1 MEKVKTNIIIIG
13 AGLTGLTLAYYLKQ
27 HHINVILVEARDRL
41 GGRIYTKESFGNAP
55 IELGATWISTEH
67 KLLLDL
73 VKELKLDI
81 FDQILGD
88 SAFYEAIPNSP
99 FQLVPLPHSDSPSYR
114 IKNGTKSI
122 IEKLSSKIDSKNI
135 FTNQKVISIQKK
147 GTSII
152 AKTNTHIFYGDI
164 VVSTLPPMLFAKSID
179 LSPPLPKD
187 LLDIANKTHTWM
199 GDSIKIALTYKE
211 RFWNKKQLSGTIF
224 SNVGPITE
232 MYDHSNYEES
242 RFALKGFFNNAY
254 FGISKNERLQ
264 MALNQ
269 LEKYYGL
276 QARNFTSYEETVWK
290 NEPFTSTESTDYIF
304 PHHNN
309 GHSVYQK
316 TYLNN
321 SLYLGGT
328 ETSVLSSGY
337 MEGAIHSAKHI
348 YSLLKESLVLKPI

>member
-1 MEKVKTNIIIIG
+1 MEKVKANIIIIG

-27 HHINVILVEARDRL
+27 HHISVILIEARDRL

-81 FDQILGD
+81 FDQILGN
-88 SAFYEAIPNSP
+88 SAFYEATPNSP

-114 IKNGTKSI
+114 IKNGTKLI
-122 IEKLSSKIDSKNI
+122 IEGLSSIIDSKNI
-135 FTNQKVISIQKK
+135 FTNQKVLSIEKND
-147 GTSII
+147 TSII
-152 AKTNTHIFYGDI
+152 AKTNTHLFYGDI

-179 LSPPLPKD
+179 ISPPLPDD
-187 LLDIANKTHTWM
+187 LLDIAFKTHTWM

-211 RFWNKKQLSGTIF
+211 RFWDKKQLSGTIF

-232 MYDHSNYEES
+232 MYDHSNYEGS
-242 RFALKGFFNNAY
+242 RFALKGFFNHVY
-254 FGISKNERLQ
+254 FGISKKERLQ
-264 MALNQ
+264 MVLNQ
-269 LEKYYGL
+269 LEKYYGV
-276 QARNFTSYEETVWK
+276 QARNFISYEEAVWK

-309 GHSVYQK
+309 GHSLYQK
-316 TYLNN
+316 AYLSN

-328 ETSVLSSGY
+328 ETSTISGGY

-348 YSLLKESLVLKPI
+348 YSLLKESHVLKSV